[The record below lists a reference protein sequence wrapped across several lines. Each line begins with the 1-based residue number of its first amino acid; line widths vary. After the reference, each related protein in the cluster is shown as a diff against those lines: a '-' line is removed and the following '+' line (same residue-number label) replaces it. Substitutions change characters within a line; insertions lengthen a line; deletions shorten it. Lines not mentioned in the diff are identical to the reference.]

1 MVFAIFTNVEIY
13 FNFFS
18 HTGEI
23 VLWVALSYNLKL
35 AIMKTKLF
43 LIIAVCFNSFLF
55 CQDSLKLTH
64 QEVRLAAITP
74 LNNKISMVN
83 GLAFGLG
90 LDSQYLFKEETA
102 LNLQKVNGLNLE
114 INPLGI
120 LFWLF
125 YDPTKTANVEIVQ
138 VNGLNISP
146 AGYFRGISHNGFS
159 ISLYNYGHTMNGVMG
174 SLANFDIE
182 KGNGAFVAILGVSSK
197 EMKGVSFSA
206 FNNTEILRGVQIGFV
221 NKNVDGKGLQFGLV
235 NKSNKMKGLQIGFWN
250 KNGKRTLPLINF

>member
-1 MVFAIFTNVEIY
+1 
-13 FNFFS
+13 
-18 HTGEI
+18 
-23 VLWVALSYNLKL
+23 
-35 AIMKTKLF
+35 MKTKLF
-43 LIIAVCFNSFLF
+43 LIIAVLFNSFLF
-55 CQDSLKLTH
+55 SQDSLKMTN
-64 QEVRLAAITP
+64 QKIRLVAITP
-74 LNNKISMVN
+74 LNTEVDKVN

-90 LDSQYLFKEETA
+90 LDSQYLLKDETS
-102 LNLQKVNGLNLE
+102 LKLQKVNGLNLE

-125 YDPTKTANVEIVQ
+125 YDPTKTANVETVQ
-138 VNGLNISP
+138 VNGLSISA
-146 AGYFRGISHNGFS
+146 AGYFRGISHNGVS
-159 ISLYNYGHTMNGVMG
+159 VSLYNYGHTMNGVMG

-182 KGNGAFVAILGVSSK
+182 QGNGVFVAILGVSSK